1 MITIDNSLQ
10 QQIQK
15 QREKEVFQNNEM
27 KNDEVIR
34 EREREREGVKYGG

>member
-15 QREKEVFQNNEM
+15 QREKEFSQKKRNEET
-27 KNDEVIR
+27 KR
-34 EREREREGVKYGG
+34 ERY

>member
-15 QREKEVFQNNEM
+15 QREKEVFQKKRNEET
-27 KNDEVIR
+27 KR
-34 EREREREGVKYGG
+34 ERY